1 MAEGTKNSIEEMKRK
16 CEWQTIFSLGGKKL
30 KMNEMSIGRTKQFAL
45 KISEA
50 VDEFK
55 ELTGASDINN
65 INLVTVLKDYGDVFF
80 KIFTDLFNYV
90 FGYKNDGYENYS
102 IEWVSDNISIRHIM
116 MIVKEIAEQNQMGWL
131 IPFFREK
138 MVEIMSQET
147 AEEEPEK
154 K

>member
-1 MAEGTKNSIEEMKRK
+1 
-16 CEWQTIFSLGGKKL
+16 
-30 KMNEMSIGRTKQFAL
+30 MNEMSIGRTKQFAL

-55 ELTGASDINN
+55 ELTGTSDRNVIT
-65 INLVTVLKDYGDVFF
+65 LVAVLKDYGDVFF
-80 KIFTDLFNYV
+80 RIFTDLFNYV
-90 FGYKNDGYENYS
+90 FGYKNDGYEDSS
-102 IEWVSDNISIRHIM
+102 IEWVSNNISIRHII

-138 MVEIMSQET
+138 MVEIMNQET
-147 AEEEPEK
+147 AAEVPEK